1 MFAARQTCT
10 NKINHTYLMTLHTG
24 QIKSLL
30 FAALS
35 IIFVSC
41 ENSSLSQFP
50 SEGKG
55 LVMVGLYS
63 EIDVKAAE
71 SVSVEKEDYKDYNIR
86 FVGVGDYVTSQYY
99 RYGDMSWPME
109 WYFGIFRLQAESCTA
124 DQAETLRGQLRYEGL
139 SSPFSVINGQTAT
152 VTVTCRMANF
162 QVKVHFDDS
171 MYEAFDDYVLT
182 VSSVSAPPADEED
195 QEDFVPQTHRTLDF
209 TPFEQYG
216 YYNLPQEEV
225 ILEYVLS
232 VKTEGAELF
241 VPAAEGY
248 FTAGEDVEPTVV
260 NAGDIITFNV
270 RYTGPVIITDGV
282 KFIVDGERTSV
293 HTGLE
298 LEDYI
303 DGPVKE
309 DE

>member
-10 NKINHTYLMTLHTG
+10 NKINQTYLMTLHTG
-24 QIKSLL
+24 QIRSLL
-30 FAALS
+30 LAALLLL
-35 IIFVSC
+35 FVSC
-41 ENSSLSQFP
+41 EKSSLSQIP

-55 LVMVGLYS
+55 LVMVGLYP
-63 EIDVKAAE
+63 EIDVKSAE
-71 SVSVEKEDYKDYNIR
+71 SVSEGTDDYNIR
-86 FVGVGDYVTSQYY
+86 FVGVGDYVTSEYY
-99 RYGDMSWPME
+99 RYGDMTWPME

-171 MYEAFDDYVLT
+171 MYEAFDDYKLT
-182 VSSVSAPPADEED
+182 VSSVSAPPAEEDEE
-195 QEDFVPQTHRTLDF
+195 EDFVPQTHRTLDF

-232 VKTEGAELF
+232 VKTDGAELF

-270 RYTGPVIITDGV
+270 SYTGPVIITDGV

-298 LEDYI
+298 LEDYD

>member
-1 MFAARQTCT
+1 
-10 NKINHTYLMTLHTG
+10 
-24 QIKSLL
+24 
-30 FAALS
+30 
-35 IIFVSC
+35 
-41 ENSSLSQFP
+41 
-50 SEGKG
+50 
-55 LVMVGLYS
+55 
-63 EIDVKAAE
+63 
-71 SVSVEKEDYKDYNIR
+71 
-86 FVGVGDYVTSQYY
+86 
-99 RYGDMSWPME
+99 ME

-139 SSPFSVINGQTAT
+139 SSPFSVINGQT
-152 VTVTCRMANF
+152 VTVAVTCTVANF
-162 QVKVHFDDS
+162 QVKVNFDDS

-182 VSSVSAPPADEED
+182 VSSVSAPPADEDD

-232 VKTEGAELF
+232 VKTDGAELF
-241 VPAAEGY
+241 VPVAEGY
-248 FTAGEDVEPTVV
+248 FTAGEDVQPTVV

-282 KFIVDGERTSV
+282 KFIVDGERTTV

-298 LEDYI
+298 LEDYV

>member
-1 MFAARQTCT
+1 MFAGRQTCT
-10 NKINHTYLMTLHTG
+10 NKINQTYLTTLHTG
-24 QIKSLL
+24 HIKSLL

-41 ENSSLSQFP
+41 ENSSLSHDP

-55 LVMVGLYS
+55 LVMVGLYP
-63 EIDVKAAE
+63 EIDIKGVE
-71 SVSVEKEDYKDYNIR
+71 SVSAGVDDYNIR

-99 RYGDMSWPME
+99 RYGNMTWPME

-124 DQAETLRGQLRYEGL
+124 EQAETLRGQLRYEGL
-139 SSPFSVINGQTAT
+139 SAPFSVINGQTAT
-152 VTVTCRMANF
+152 VAVTCTVANF
-162 QVKVHFDDS
+162 QVKVNFDDS

-182 VSSVSAPPADEED
+182 VSSVSAPPADEDD

-232 VKTEGAELF
+232 VKTDGAELF
-241 VPAAEGY
+241 VPVAEGY
-248 FTAGEDVEPTVV
+248 FTAGEEVEPTVV

-270 RYTGPVIITDGV
+270 RYTGPIIITDGV
-282 KFIVDGERTSV
+282 KFIVDGERTTV

-298 LEDYI
+298 LEDYK
-303 DGPVKE
+303 DGTVTE